1 MFIISDAIVIAM
13 ENGHTEHGPGSFT
26 WEAVTEGSMDNANT
40 DLILAAKLGKSL
52 LEQNEELSSQ
62 YYKIVRKLETVT
74 QENHELRR
82 QLDTAEESNSN
93 LLKEL
98 QLEISNLRDRLV
110 ERDKCNETETLLK
123 EEIDRLSSELQGA
136 RERQDLMTRELSDVN
151 EELRRER
158 ISGEDMMR
166 EVESL
171 RREMRIV
178 TERRED
184 TERLVTRLQFEKERL
199 TDSLEIAV
207 AKVCNLEKR
216 QADHDAII
224 RTNEREIDELKTSN
238 HYLLDKL
245 ELWSMS
251 HSSSPTMKNSL
262 MSELELST
270 SDSSGDNSL
279 LRG

>member
-1 MFIISDAIVIAM
+1 
-13 ENGHTEHGPGSFT
+13 
-26 WEAVTEGSMDNANT
+26 
-40 DLILAAKLGKSL
+40 
-52 LEQNEELSSQ
+52 
-62 YYKIVRKLETVT
+62 
-74 QENHELRR
+74 
-82 QLDTAEESNSN
+82 
-93 LLKEL
+93 
-98 QLEISNLRDRLV
+98 
-110 ERDKCNETETLLK
+110 
-123 EEIDRLSSELQGA
+123 
-136 RERQDLMTRELSDVN
+136 
-151 EELRRER
+151 
-158 ISGEDMMR
+158 MR

-171 RREMRIV
+171 RREMRMV

-207 AKVCNLEKR
+207 AKVYNLEKR

-270 SDSSGDNSL
+270 SDSS
-279 LRG
+279 

>member
-1 MFIISDAIVIAM
+1 M
-13 ENGHTEHGPGSFT
+13 ENGHTDNGPGSFT
-26 WEAVTEGSMDNANT
+26 WEAVSEGSLDTANT

-82 QLDTAEESNSN
+82 QLDTAEETNSI

-98 QLEISNLRDRLV
+98 QQEINNLRDRLV
-110 ERDKCNETETLLK
+110 ERDKVNETETLLK
-123 EEIDRLSSELQGA
+123 EEIERLGSELQGA
-136 RERQDLMTRELSDVN
+136 RERQEAMTRELSDVN
-151 EELRRER
+151 EDLRRER
-158 ISGEDMMR
+158 RSGEEMMR
-166 EVESL
+166 ELETL
-171 RREMRIV
+171 RREMRV
-178 TERRED
+178 VSERRED

-199 TDSLEIAV
+199 TASLEIAV

-216 QADHDAII
+216 QADHETII

>member
-1 MFIISDAIVIAM
+1 MFIIPDIIVIAM
-13 ENGHTEHGPGSFT
+13 ENGHTDHGPGSFT
-26 WEAVTEGSMDNANT
+26 WEAVSEGSMDNANT

-82 QLDTAEESNSN
+82 QLDTAEETNSN
-93 LLKEL
+93 LLAEM
-98 QLEISNLRDRLV
+98 QVEIGHLRDRLV

-123 EEIDRLSSELQGA
+123 EEIERLSSELQGA
-136 RERQDLMTRELSDVN
+136 RERADVMTRELADVN
-151 EELRRER
+151 EEIRRER
-158 ISGEDMMR
+158 ISGEEMVR
-166 EVESL
+166 EVETL
-171 RREMRIV
+171 RREMRLV

-184 TERLVTRLQFEKERL
+184 TERMVTRLQFEKERL
-199 TDSLEIAV
+199 TSSLEIAV

-216 QADHDAII
+216 QADQETII
-224 RTNEREIDELKTSN
+224 RTNERELDELKTSN

>member
-1 MFIISDAIVIAM
+1 M

-26 WEAVTEGSMDNANT
+26 WEAVTEGSMDNSNT

-74 QENHELRR
+74 LENNELRR
-82 QLDTAEESNSN
+82 QLDTAEETNSN

-98 QLEISNLRDRLV
+98 QLEISHLKDRLV

-123 EEIDRLSSELQGA
+123 EEIDRLSSELQVA
-136 RERQDLMTRELSDVN
+136 RERQDVMSRELSDVN

-158 ISGEDMMR
+158 SSGEDMMR
-166 EVESL
+166 EVENL
-171 RREMRIV
+171 RREMRMV

-184 TERLVTRLQFEKERL
+184 TERLVTRLQLEKERL

-207 AKVCNLEKR
+207 AKVYNLEKR

>member
-1 MFIISDAIVIAM
+1 
-13 ENGHTEHGPGSFT
+13 
-26 WEAVTEGSMDNANT
+26 
-40 DLILAAKLGKSL
+40 
-52 LEQNEELSSQ
+52 
-62 YYKIVRKLETVT
+62 
-74 QENHELRR
+74 
-82 QLDTAEESNSN
+82 
-93 LLKEL
+93 
-98 QLEISNLRDRLV
+98 
-110 ERDKCNETETLLK
+110 
-123 EEIDRLSSELQGA
+123 
-136 RERQDLMTRELSDVN
+136 
-151 EELRRER
+151 
-158 ISGEDMMR
+158 MR